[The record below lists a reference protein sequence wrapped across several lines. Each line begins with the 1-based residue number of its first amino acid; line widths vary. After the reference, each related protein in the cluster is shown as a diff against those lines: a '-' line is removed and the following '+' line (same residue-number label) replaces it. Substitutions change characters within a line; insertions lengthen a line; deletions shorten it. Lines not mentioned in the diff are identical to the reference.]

1 MAWAIFVNGLFYL
14 DQLWSVV
21 SIINFFWGKKL
32 HDFQAYN
39 FELKLEWIWGKRYIA
54 MKKQLS
60 ISNYKFIVISPAFWQ
75 HKMIV
80 SVPVRSM

>member
-1 MAWAIFVNGLFYL
+1 MVLSKSNMARA
-14 DQLWSVV
+14 
-21 SIINFFWGKKL
+21 
-32 HDFQAYN
+32 QAYN

-60 ISNYKFIVISPAFWQ
+60 ISNYKFIFINPAFWQ

-80 SVPVRSM
+80 SVPVCSMQDALVLK